1 MKYSL
6 AFVVDILNKVN
17 TQEVVDIIHEDGSG
31 KKFLY
36 RLRGDLKWHFVDIEV
51 YLENL
56 KNITEIVKRHE
67 DNRI

>member
-6 AFVVDILNKVN
+6 AFVVDVLSKTN
-17 TQEVVDIIHEDGSG
+17 TQEIVDIIQEDGSG

-36 RLRGDLKWHFVDIEV
+36 RLRGNLKWHFVDIEV

-56 KNITEIVKRHE
+56 KNISEIVKRHE
-67 DNRI
+67 NI